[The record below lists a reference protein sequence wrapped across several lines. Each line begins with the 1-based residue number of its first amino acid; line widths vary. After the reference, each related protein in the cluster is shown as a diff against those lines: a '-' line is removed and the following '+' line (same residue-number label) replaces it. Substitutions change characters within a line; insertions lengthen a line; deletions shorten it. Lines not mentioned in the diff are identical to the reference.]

1 MESTAQHPQRLSGMG
16 PKFKQRPGQGR
27 RLNMKRKAISLALM
41 GLVGSALA
49 LGSMTA
55 SAHEV
60 VGFGVN
66 VGVPAYAPAY
76 PAYPA
81 YPAPY
86 YDPYYAAPYYYGGP
100 YVGLGWYGGGYY
112 GHGGYGHGGYG
123 HGGYGHGG
131 GHHP

>member
-1 MESTAQHPQRLSGMG
+1 
-16 PKFKQRPGQGR
+16 
-27 RLNMKRKAISLALM
+27 MKRKAISLALM

-86 YDPYYAAPYYYGGP
+86 YDPYYAAPYYYGGYYP
-100 YVGLGWYGGGYY
+100 YPYY
-112 GHGGYGHGGYG
+112 GYPYPYRPCIWRRWWNGYGWVRSCV
-123 HGGYGHGG
+123 
-131 GHHP
+131 